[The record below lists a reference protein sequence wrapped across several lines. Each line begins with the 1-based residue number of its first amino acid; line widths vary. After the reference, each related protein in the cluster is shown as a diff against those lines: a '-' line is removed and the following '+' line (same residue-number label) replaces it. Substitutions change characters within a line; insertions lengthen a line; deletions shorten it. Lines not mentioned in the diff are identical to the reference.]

1 MADVTSGAVAV
12 GSPVSQATYLKD
24 YRPPNFFIDRT
35 DLEFDLFKDVETIN
49 D

>member
-1 MADVTSGAVAV
+1 MGDVTSGAVAV

-35 DLEFDLFKDVETIN
+35 DLEFDLFTDKA
-49 D
+49 